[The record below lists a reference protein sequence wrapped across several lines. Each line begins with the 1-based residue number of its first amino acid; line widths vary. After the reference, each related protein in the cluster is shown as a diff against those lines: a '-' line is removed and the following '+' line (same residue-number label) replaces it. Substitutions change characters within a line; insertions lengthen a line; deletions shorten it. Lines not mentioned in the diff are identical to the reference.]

1 MLELPKE
8 MTFYRKIEKSSDD
21 GAFVREMIWNI
32 EVRQISDEELLE
44 RIGEEEVN
52 TESVRKLK
60 SKNPKL
66 MAFRKSSY
74 WITCAV
80 SFYFLS
86 NIKNIFLLYLG
97 KATYVK
103 DLLCKTLNARYS
115 IQRRS

>member
-1 MLELPKE
+1 MMLELPKE

-21 GAFVREMIWNI
+21 GAFVREMMWNI

-66 MAFRKSSY
+66 DGFSEKQLLDNMCCFILFFEQYQK
-74 WITCAV
+74 
-80 SFYFLS
+80 YFPF
-86 NIKNIFLLYLG
+86 IFG
-97 KATYVK
+97 
-103 DLLCKTLNARYS
+103 
-115 IQRRS
+115 